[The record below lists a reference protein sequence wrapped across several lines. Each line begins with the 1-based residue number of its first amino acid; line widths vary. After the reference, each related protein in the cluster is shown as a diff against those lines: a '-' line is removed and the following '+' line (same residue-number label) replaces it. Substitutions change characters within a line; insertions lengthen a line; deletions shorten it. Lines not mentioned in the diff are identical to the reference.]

1 MKKHCIVCNSV
12 FETKNPN
19 QICCGYDC
27 KIKRAKEI
35 SKKYREEHRDEIRRN
50 YRKFTQ
56 KKSGSDNDTV
66 LSKSKIYEV
75 TKKDPRWV
83 QDYCKTDRLTQIS
96 MLAKALTEY
105 NIELIS
111 YGRLVLFWGTS
122 QYTTWEEKVIE
133 LKRKEH
139 VTAEDTIKSKDNS
152 KKQKAIAGKD

>member
-19 QICCGYDC
+19 QICCSYEC
-27 KIKRAKEI
+27 KTKRIKEI

-50 YRKFTQ
+50 YRKFTE
-56 KKSGSDNDTV
+56 KKNCSNSDKDIFKH
-66 LSKSKIYEV
+66 LKYEV
-75 TKKDPRWV
+75 TKEDPKWV
-83 QDYCKTDRLTQIS
+83 QDYCKADRLTQIT
-96 MLAKALTEY
+96 MLAKALTDY

-122 QYTTWEEKVIE
+122 QYTTWEGKVIE

-139 VTAEDTIKSKDNS
+139 VTAEDTIKSKNNS
-152 KKQKAIAGKD
+152 EKQKAIAGKD